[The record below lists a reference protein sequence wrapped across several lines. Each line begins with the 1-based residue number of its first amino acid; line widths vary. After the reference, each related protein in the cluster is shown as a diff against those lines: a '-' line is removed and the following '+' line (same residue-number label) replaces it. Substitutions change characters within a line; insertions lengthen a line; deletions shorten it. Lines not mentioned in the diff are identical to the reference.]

1 MSTVAKIVELSSDSN
16 QSFDDALRTGVE
28 RARKTLDGV
37 KGVWVKDQEVLVGDD
52 GSMTFRIHMKVTFVM
67 HD

>member
-1 MSTVAKIVELSSDSN
+1 MTSVAKIVEITADSPN
-16 QSFDDALRTGVE
+16 GFDDALMVGVN

-37 KGVWVKDQEVLVGDD
+37 KGVWIKNNEIRIGDD
-52 GSMTFRIHMKVTFVM
+52 GSMTYRVHLKVTFVM